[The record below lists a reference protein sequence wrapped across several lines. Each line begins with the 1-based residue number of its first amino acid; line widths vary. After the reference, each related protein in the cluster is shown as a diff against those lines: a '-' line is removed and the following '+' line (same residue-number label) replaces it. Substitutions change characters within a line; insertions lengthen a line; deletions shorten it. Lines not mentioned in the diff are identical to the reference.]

1 MDPKNTHLQLKFAV
15 SGAAETGHCGI
26 DAYDKGIA
34 LGQEIAKHGGVL
46 VNGATTGF
54 PLWAAMGAK
63 QANGFVVGFSPA
75 NSEKEHIE
83 AYNLPVEYLDVI
95 IYTGF
100 GYPGRDL
107 IMTRSA
113 DALFFGCGRI
123 GTIHEFTIAFEDQKP
138 IGIMEADWDT
148 DEVIKQILENG
159 HRPND
164 RIVFDTD
171 PKALVE
177 RVIELV
183 KKDKINRASFHFD
196 PSAPAQ
202 TPGMAAPKA

>member
-1 MDPKNTHLQLKFAV
+1 MDPNHTHLQIKLCV

-26 DAYDKGIA
+26 DAYDKGIE
-34 LGQEIAKHGGVL
+34 LGRQIAKHNAVC
-46 VNGATTGF
+46 VTGATTGF
-54 PLWAAMGAK
+54 PLWAAMGTK
-63 QANGFVVGFSPA
+63 EVGGYSIGFSPA

-83 AYNLPVEYLDVI
+83 NYNLPVEYMDLIV
-95 IYTGF
+95 YTGF

-107 IMTRSA
+107 ILTRSS
-113 DALFFGCGRI
+113 DAVLFGCGRI

-138 IGIMEADWDT
+138 IGILEADWDT
-148 DEVIKQILENG
+148 DEVIKSILESG

-164 RIVFDTD
+164 RIIFDTD

-183 KKDKINRASFHFD
+183 NKDKINRASFHFD

-202 TPGMAAPKA
+202 TPSPTA